1 VADGDERSISGSRR
15 EDDDVSIWSTDDI
28 PVHADPLEIVWSR
41 ADRSNGPPDM
51 PIEPWSADDTGAP
64 DPPGTP
70 DPANGRSSATSGRTR
85 LLITGAA
92 LLAIAIVGA
101 LVARTGSDDSA
112 TDTTATDTTMPDT
125 TMPDTTS
132 DSSPAPATTVPGTI
146 APVGD
151 PTDEA
156 GTPTPSSAARIE
168 LPPLVDAI
176 EQPTEVIA
184 LSADGTVHTLSLP
197 SGRVT
202 SVPVGSSG
210 GADAF
215 GFGGNQVIVAPDA
228 AAIGPVDGEFVVI
241 PRVGPPLGVELD
253 AFGDDVGGLQAFGW
267 RSGDDGGTRFVVA
280 VYPSDAGDV
289 RIVSIDTAGT
299 VEELPL
305 SEIELFGRLGPTI
318 ATSDGSWIVNDAGG
332 AYEVEPDGSARR
344 IENGIVYAA
353 VEDHRLVR
361 DCDESQTCSTII
373 VTLSTGERR
382 VLDPTVLPDDF
393 TDLAYGMALSPD
405 GSAAL
410 LQRSTFE
417 SSRVLVD
424 FRAGEVASWPVV
436 NWSPATEWTW
446 AADSS
451 GVFDTSSDG
460 DGLRFVARTG
470 ESVTF
475 ADEMGSIVALG
486 VRRPDAELEPTATVV
501 ESAAVPDR
509 PLDATGLVLA
519 AAGRSGGM
527 SSIDIDAGV
536 TSSWA
541 TSGRLGQG
549 SGTLAVGI
557 GSTIV
562 LPGSDAVAY
571 ATSPGT
577 ETVLGDE
584 FSVDGPKFPGP
595 APGTIWIPAAENSP
609 PAATAAYELVGVDG
623 VPSGDLRT
631 SFAFSDAVV
640 LGSDGRGG
648 LVVTRGGTVFT
659 LGVDGAE
666 FLTTGDLVAIGADT
680 AYVRECADIATCDI
694 LRLDRRTGERTPVD
708 GLGDL
713 SPVAIVSDE
722 RGAALGTSVA
732 PGGEVLMVEVPS
744 PDGQVWTM
752 FDAATG
758 ALTQL
763 TDLAIDQPVVWNDD
777 ASFAAFLADSSLA
790 VYDRA
795 SQQVVAVDTVPLRAI
810 GPAPGD
816 G

>member
-1 VADGDERSISGSRR
+1 MADGEEQGTPSPIRANDAP
-15 EDDDVSIWSTDDI
+15 SIWSTDDI
-28 PVHADPLEIVWSR
+28 PVHPDPLEIVWDR
-41 ADRSNGPPDM
+41 ADRPVDAPMAPGQPQPPDDARA
-51 PIEPWSADDTGAP
+51 PGAP
-64 DPPGTP
+64 ESTAEPGR
-70 DPANGRSSATSGRTR
+70 RSEASHRRRR
-85 LLITGAA
+85 LLTAGAA
-92 LLAIAIVGA
+92 LLAIAVVGA
-101 LVARTGSDDSA
+101 LLTRAGTDDDTAQDTTVPVTADGSD
-112 TDTTATDTTMPDT
+112 TV
-125 TMPDTTS
+125 
-132 DSSPAPATTVPGTI
+132 PATTLPGTI
-146 APVGD
+146 APAED
-151 PTDEA
+151 PADDA
-156 GTPTPSSAARIE
+156 ATPTPSLPPRVE
-168 LPPLVDAI
+168 LPPLVATI

-184 LSADGTVHTLSLP
+184 LSADGIVHTLSLP

-202 SVPVGSSG
+202 SVPVGDSDG
-210 GADAF
+210 DPF
-215 GFGGNQVIVAPDA
+215 GFGGNQVVVAPDA
-228 AAIGPVDGEFVVI
+228 AAVGPVDGKFVIV
-241 PRVGPPLGVELD
+241 PRVGPPVGVEYGD
-253 AFGDDVGGLQAFGW
+253 FGDGVGGLQAFGW
-267 RSGDDGGTRFVVA
+267 RSGDDGRTRFVVA
-280 VYPSDAGDV
+280 VYPSNSGDV
-289 RIVSIDTAGT
+289 RVVSVDTAGT
-299 VEELPL
+299 LDELPL
-305 SEIELFGRLGPTI
+305 SEIELFGRFGQTI
-318 ATSDGSWIVNDAGG
+318 TAPDGSWIVNDAGG

-353 VEDHRLVR
+353 ADDHLLVR
-361 DCDESQTCSTII
+361 DCDESQTCSTVL

-393 TDLAYGMALSPD
+393 TDLLYGISLSPD

-410 LQRSTFE
+410 LQRSAFE

-424 FRAGEVASWPVV
+424 FQAGEVATWPVV

-451 GVFDTSSDG
+451 GVFDAAADG
-460 DGLRFVARTG
+460 AGLRFTARTG

-475 ADEMGSIVALG
+475 ADELGSIVALG

-519 AAGRSGGM
+519 GAGRSGGM

-549 SGTLAVGI
+549 SGTLAAGD

-562 LPGSDAVAY
+562 LPGSDATAY

-595 APGTIWIPAAENSP
+595 VPGTVWIPAAETGP
-609 PAATAAYELVGVDG
+609 PTDVTAYELVRVDG
-623 VPSGDLRT
+623 APSGDPTT
-631 SFAFSDAVV
+631 SFAFSDAAV

-648 LVVTRGGTVFT
+648 LVVTRGGTVFA

-666 FLTTGDLVAIGADT
+666 FLTAGDLVAIGADA
-680 AYVRECADIATCDI
+680 AYVHECADIATCDI

-708 GLGDL
+708 GLGEL
-713 SPVAIVSDE
+713 SPIAIASHE

-732 PGGEVLMVEVPS
+732 PGGDVLVVEVPS
-744 PDGQVWTM
+744 PDGRVWTM

-758 ALTQL
+758 ALTPL
-763 TDLAIDQPVVWNDD
+763 TDLAIDQPVIWNDD
-777 ASFAAFLADSSLA
+777 ASFAAFLAGSSLV

-795 SQQVVAVDTVPLRAI
+795 AQEVVAVDTVPLRAI